1 MKGISKLVEKVL
13 PKKEF
18 LTSIKKNIRG
28 KALPYFLA
36 GSLALGT
43 MYGCKKEK
51 IEPIPLPNNPPVAS
65 ISLNPSGGESPLTST
80 IKVNGTDKDGLD
92 DIKSYI
98 LKIEDLGINIER
110 NKPIDT
116 TMVFSKHGR
125 YEAKGIVKDKD
136 GASSEASSYL
146 NVSEK
151 PQVIVSQKVSL
162 KDSVNIFYEVDFEN
176 LESVQLDI
184 LKNNEKIFSKDISES
199 GYSEL
204 FTYETH
210 EQKITIGDYK
220 FIANFKTAENKDTSD
235 TKIIELIDYPIE
247 FKFNNHI
254 NFPEDSFRI
263 IRFTEENWY
272 EPNPDQRP
280 VECVSEDFD
289 GGEKTS
295 VEFNSETNELKIQG
309 NPDEFGDYILRGKV
323 RNSEGEITSFE
334 KQGHIYKL
342 ARLSGIIEN
351 NETREGIQATI
362 VPYEIIN
369 QDTIRLFS
377 KTADSEARNLTDNFG
392 NFYFKLN
399 KKEID
404 LENVLLMARQGIPEN
419 YKGWVRVQNIPKEEF
434 ENVLMR
440 AVPYAPYED
449 RKDEFK
455 SFVIE
460 TTIMPPPFQN
470 PEFPYFARRFD
481 FDGSILGGL
490 PEYENYTGL
499 KRIRIL
505 DEDPYTGGTFTR
517 EEQEVFKEKLLDK
530 DNIGGIIGYYEI
542 KENQIVF
549 GNDISHE
556 DYVWNENHEPAVVN
570 PSNGIIV
577 VVPRKDLYATG
588 VAATT
593 LGTHPIHSRGVVYL
607 KSGDYNDSTFPHEM
621 GHLFISANHP
631 ESLYG
636 ETIMSSPIPGWMDY
650 TRPGPA
656 DKKLGSIVY
665 EKSYLIKLS
674 DKLYERPDYIK
685 NILRNDFK

>member
-1 MKGISKLVEKVL
+1 MRNKISGLVRKVGSFGR
-13 PKKEF
+13 EV
-18 LTSIKKNIRG
+18 SRR
-28 KALPYFLA
+28 AMPYVLA
-36 GSLALGT
+36 GTIGFGSF
-43 MYGCKKEK
+43 MYGCKKD
-51 IEPIPLPNNPPVAS
+51 PINPLPKPENNPPVAIVS
-65 ISLNPSGGESPLTST
+65 ADPSQGEAPLTSR
-80 IKVNGTDKDGLD
+80 IKVSGNDKDGVE
-92 DIKSYI
+92 DIKNYI

-110 NKPIDT
+110 TNPIDT
-116 TMVFSKHGR
+116 TMIFDKKGK
-125 YEAKGIVKDKD
+125 YEVKGIVKDKA
-136 GASSEASSYL
+136 GEISEKSSWL

-151 PQVIVSQKVSL
+151 PQAIVSQKVNL
-162 KDSVNIFYEVDFEN
+162 KDSVNILYEVNFEN
-176 LESVQLDI
+176 LKSIQLDI
-184 LKNNEKIFSKDISES
+184 LKNNEKIFSRNISES

-263 IRFTEENWY
+263 IRFTENNWY

-309 NPDEFGDYILRGKV
+309 IEDMFGDYILRGKV
-323 RNSEGEITSFE
+323 KNSNGDITPFE

-342 ARLSGIIEN
+342 ARLSGIIES
-351 NETREGIQATI
+351 NETHESVKSTI
-362 VPYEIIN
+362 IPYEIIG

-377 KTADSEARNLTDNFG
+377 KTADSEARNLTDAFG

-404 LENVLLMARQGIPEN
+404 LENILLMARQGIPED

-434 ENVLMR
+434 ENVLIR
-440 AVPYAPYED
+440 TVPYAPYEN

-455 SFVIE
+455 EFVGSND
-460 TTIMPPPFQN
+460 TYDGRLFT
-470 PEFPYFARRFD
+470 RFD
-481 FDGSILGGL
+481 FDGIVLRGL
-490 PEYENYTGL
+490 PGFEDYKGL
-499 KRIRIL
+499 ERIRIL
-505 DEDPYTGGTFTR
+505 DSDPFTGGTFTR

-530 DNIGGIIGYYEI
+530 ENVGGITGHYKI
-542 KENQIVF
+542 KPEQIVF
-549 GNDISHE
+549 GNDKSFE
-556 DYVWNENHEPAVVN
+556 DYHLDEEREKVTSHK
-570 PSNGIIV
+570 GKIII
-577 VVPRKDLYATG
+577 VPRKDLFATG
-588 VAATT
+588 LANPGKTGPHV
-593 LGTHPIHSRGVVYL
+593 SRGTIYL
-607 KSGDYNDSTFPHEM
+607 KAGNYNDSTFPHEM
-621 GHLFISANHP
+621 GHLFIFSTGHP
-631 ESLYG
+631 EYLYG

-656 DKKLGSIVY
+656 DKK
-665 EKSYLIKLS
+665 KSYLIGDETYLIEVEGYNFKQI
-674 DKLYERPDYIK
+674 DYLR
-685 NILRNDFK
+685 NILRDDFK